1 VTFGAGRILWQRQGG
16 QCAPRASRHHV
27 QISDHVARGVPGDKV
42 GQDVRVSQNA
52 DNIGLALNAE
62 MNPSAAQWLETALGE
77 LADGRPA
84 AAMAPLKQALALDW
98 SLVSAHYHLGVALVE
113 LGRLEEAQAAYRDAT
128 LVDATYTAAHQNL
141 GELLAEQGKL
151 EQACV
156 CFERVLRTGDVAEPA
171 DVAHQPIVAHQPNA
185 AHHPGVA
192 HHADVA
198 HHPDV
203 AQRDVAAQ
211 RGRVAQRARV
221 GLADALVK
229 LNDFAAATAL
239 YREAIPGSRAPADLY
254 LKLGAALWK
263 LGDSAA
269 ALEAF
274 EQAVS
279 GLSGSAEAHY
289 NLGSAQLE
297 LGRFEEALRSAREA
311 LSLRPAFTEAL
322 VLCAAAAAARGSLDE
337 AIRLLTRG
345 TVAPPQQD
353 TSGAQRY
360 LMLATRLMA
369 SKLFA
374 PARNCLEQAVQADPT
389 DVMARHLLDALSG
402 QNPAH
407 PTEGYVRQLFDTS
420 AATFDRDVVSKLGYG
435 IPGEIVKALL
445 AAQGGLKPPWEVLDL
460 GCGTGLVGVE
470 ISSHSRRLAGVD
482 LAPNMIDRARERG
495 VYTELYCADL
505 MEALAYENSRET
517 HYDVVTAADVFIYVG
532 QLDDVI
538 PAIRR
543 VLRPDGLF
551 AFSAE
556 ASEVV
561 EAIEVG
567 GGGEAAVAGEVGEAG
582 VGTEAPAPQIYRLG
596 RMGRYAHSAA
606 YLRRLASLNGFDIE
620 LLRETRIRLEHRRPV
635 QGWLTVWRARSG

>member
-1 VTFGAGRILWQRQGG
+1 
-16 QCAPRASRHHV
+16 
-27 QISDHVARGVPGDKV
+27 
-42 GQDVRVSQNA
+42 
-52 DNIGLALNAE
+52 
-62 MNPSAAQWLETALGE
+62 MNPSAAQRLETALGE

-84 AAMAPLKQALALDW
+84 AAMASLKQALALDW

-141 GELLAEQGKL
+141 GELLAQQGKL
-151 EQACV
+151 EEACV
-156 CFERVLRTGDVAEPA
+156 CFERVLSGGHVAEPA
-171 DVAHQPIVAHQPNA
+171 
-185 AHHPGVA
+185 
-192 HHADVA
+192 
-198 HHPDV
+198 DV

-229 LNDFAAATAL
+229 LNDFAAAAAL

-269 ALEAF
+269 ALAAF

-279 GLSGSAEAHY
+279 GLSDSAEAHY

-322 VLCAAAAAARGSLDE
+322 VLCAAAEAARGSLDE
-337 AIRLLTRG
+337 AVRRLTRG

-389 DVMARHLLDALSG
+389 DVMARHLLNALSG

-470 ISSHSRRLAGVD
+470 ISSRSRRLAGVD
-482 LAPNMIDRARERG
+482 LAPKMIDRARERG

-561 EAIEVG
+561 EAG
-567 GGGEAAVAGEVGEAG
+567 A
-582 VGTEAPAPQIYRLG
+582 GTEAPAPQIYRLG
-596 RMGRYAHSAA
+596 LMGRYAHSAA